1 MRRCFD
7 SGASPETPAWRKDV
21 VPTHWDM
28 FFKSAYPWPG
38 LASTWVR
45 MRGKT
50 ETELVLRPVS

>member
-1 MRRCFD
+1 VRRRFD
-7 SGASPETPAWRKDV
+7 SGASPEAPDWRKDL
-21 VPTHWDM
+21 VPTPLDI

-50 ETELVLRPVS
+50 EIELVLRPVS